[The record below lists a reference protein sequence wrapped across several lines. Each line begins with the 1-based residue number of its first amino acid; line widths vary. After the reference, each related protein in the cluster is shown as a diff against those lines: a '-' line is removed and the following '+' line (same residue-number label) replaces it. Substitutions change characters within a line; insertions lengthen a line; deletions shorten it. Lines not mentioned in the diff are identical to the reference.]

1 MDIAVALLREF
12 GPTLGGVLIVV
23 GTMAGVIRYQNS
35 RLEKAHEAEKKAIAE
50 GNAATLKAIVEGH
63 AATLK
68 AVADDRDRGWQ
79 QAGIWQ
85 QQAERLA
92 ERYTEA
98 TQLAADMSDE
108 VLQRR
113 RRSTR

>member
-1 MDIAVALLREF
+1 M
-12 GPTLGGVLIVV
+12 GGIIIVIL
-23 GTMAGVIRYQNS
+23 TMASVIRYQNGK
-35 RLEKAHEAEKKAIAE
+35 LEKAHEREIFSIQTAHEREVQSIKD
-50 GNAATLKAIVEGH
+50 GCAATLQ
-63 AATLK
+63 ATQ
-68 AVADDRDRGWQ
+68 ADKDRGWAQ
-79 QAGIWQ
+79 SGVWQ

-113 RRSTR
+113 RRPSK

>member
-1 MDIAVALLREF
+1 MDYIALAREF
-12 GPTLGGVLIVV
+12 GPTL
-23 GTMAGVIRYQNS
+23 AGVIAVVVTLAGVIKYQNAK
-35 RLEKAHEAEKKAIAE
+35 LERAHEREIQAINDGHE
-50 GNAATLKAIVEGH
+50 REIRAI
-63 AATLK
+63 T
-68 AVADDRDRGWQ
+68 ADKERGWS

-98 TQLAADMSDE
+98 TQLAADMSEE

-113 RRSTR
+113 RRPAR

>member
-1 MDIAVALLREF
+1 LDLLLGLIREF
-12 GPTLGGVLIVV
+12 GPTVGGVLVV
-23 GTMAGVIRYQNS
+23 IGMMGMVIKYQNTK
-35 RLEKAHEAEKKAIAE
+35 LEKAYEARVEEIKL
-50 GNAATLKAIVEGH
+50 GNAETIKVL
-63 AATLK
+63 AA
-68 AVADDRDRGWQ
+68 DRDRGWQ

-113 RRSTR
+113 RRTPR

>member
-1 MDIAVALLREF
+1 LDIFLALLREF
-12 GPTLGGVLIVV
+12 GPLVAGTVLVV
-23 GTMAGVIRYQNS
+23 GTLAGVIRYQNLK
-35 RLEKAHEAEKKAIAE
+35 LEKAHEREIEAIR
-50 GNAATLKAIVEGH
+50 EGH
-63 AATLK
+63 KSAMTALT
-68 AVADDRDRGWQ
+68 ADRDRGWA
-79 QAGIWQ
+79 QAGVWQ

-113 RRSTR
+113 RRAPR

>member
-1 MDIAVALLREF
+1 VRVQFQHPESGTF
-12 GPTLGGVLIVV
+12 VVV
-23 GTMAGVIRYQNS
+23 GTLAVVIKYQNTK
-35 RLEKAHEAEKKAIAE
+35 LETAHEREIAAIKDGHAEA
-50 GNAATLKAIVEGH
+50 LKALM
-63 AATLK
+63 A
-68 AVADDRDRGWQ
+68 DRDRGWS
-79 QAGIWQ
+79 QASIWQ

-113 RRSTR
+113 RRTPR

>member
-1 MDIAVALLREF
+1 LDILLGILREF
-12 GPTLGGVLIVV
+12 GPAFGGILIVV
-23 GTMAGVIRYQNS
+23 GTMGLVIRYQNAK
-35 RLEKAHEAEKKAIAE
+35 LEKAHEREIQS
-50 GNAATLKAIVEGH
+50 IRDGH
-63 AATLK
+63 ATTLDVLK
-68 AVADDRDRGWQ
+68 VDRDRGWQ
-79 QAGIWQ
+79 QSGIWQ

-113 RRSTR
+113 RRAPR

>member
-1 MDIAVALLREF
+1 MDVLVALIREF
-12 GPTLGGVLIVV
+12 GPTVGGVLIVV
-23 GTMAGVIRYQNS
+23 GSLAVVIKYQNTK
-35 RLEKAHEAEKKAIAE
+35 LEKAHERTIESIKDGHKDTV
-50 GNAATLKAIVEGH
+50 AALTA
-63 AATLK
+63 
-68 AVADDRDRGWQ
+68 DRDRGWT

-113 RRSTR
+113 RRTPR